1 MLFVRAMMDRAPKL
15 KTVLLKEGDEEPCKE
30 CEAMAALPPPVGG
43 IFPRGKD
50 QQEKIAK
57 QLRSTLSATCSPA
70 PQMNIKDRA
79 ILLHD
84 PKIRTLLCLV
94 CL

>member
-1 MLFVRAMMDRAPKL
+1 MMDRAPKL

-57 QLRSTLSATCSPA
+57 QLRSNRVLSSAQIIFSSTVS
-70 PQMNIKDRA
+70 
-79 ILLHD
+79 
-84 PKIRTLLCLV
+84 TV
-94 CL
+94 VF